1 MKVNLMAHLV
11 AGYPTQKASLEAARA
26 LARGGA
32 TYLEVQF
39 PFSDPSA
46 DGPAIQA
53 ACTQALAAG
62 FKVAKGWELVS
73 VLRQEFPSI
82 PIFVMSYAS
91 IVVARGVEAFVA
103 EAARHSVG
111 LIIPDLIPGAD
122 EGLFE
127 AGRMAGVPI
136 VPVIVPTVAASR
148 LNELLALKPEW
159 VYTAIRTGITGIHT
173 TLTPDL
179 EFFLSGLHA
188 QTKVLA
194 GFGIDSPD
202 QVRAL
207 APRAHAVVVGSAFV
221 RTLSQ
226 AWGEAL
232 PEDQRL
238 TLVAQRLTTQARS
251 LSEV

>member
-1 MKVNLMAHLV
+1 MKVKLMAHLV

-62 FKVAKGWELVS
+62 FKVSKGWELVS
-73 VLRQEFPSI
+73 TLRQEFPNL
-82 PIFVMSYAS
+82 PVFVMSYAS
-91 IVVARGVEAFVA
+91 IVIARGVKAFVD
-103 EAARHSVG
+103 EAARQGVG

-127 AGRMAGVPI
+127 AGRLAGVPI
-136 VPVIVPTVAASR
+136 VPVIVPTVSKER
-148 LNELLALKPEW
+148 LQDLLALKPEW
-159 VYTAIRTGITGIHT
+159 VYTAIRTGITGVHT

-179 EFFLSGLHA
+179 EFFLAGLRD

-194 GFGIDSPD
+194 GFGIDSPE
-202 QVRAL
+202 QVRSL
-207 APRAHAVVVGSAFV
+207 ASFAHAVVVGSAFV
-221 RTLSQ
+221 RSIAKAWNEAIPEERRLEELSSSLTKQ
-226 AWGEAL
+226 A
-232 PEDQRL
+232 
-238 TLVAQRLTTQARS
+238 TS